1 MRNHHY
7 ALGAALLITLALPW
21 TLAAAADLNAPID
34 MQAVQLQPQEQNGVR
49 YLQGGIGQDEANALR
64 KTTGYDLHVELS
76 TGPEGKF
83 QSGATVDIQN
93 AQGQPVL
100 SVSDAGPLLYVQLLP
115 ANTRSLAMPKARQ
128 CSSGR
133 PSRARRPRPLTLTGV
148 DEKSGRSTPVLL
160 PGVRSRLAN
169 SCARQA
175 HLYQV
180 I

>member
-7 ALGAALLITLALPW
+7 ALGAALLITLAMPC

-76 TGPEGKF
+76 TGAEGKF

-100 SVSDAGPLLYVQLLP
+100 SVTDAGPLLYVQLPPGKYKVTGNAQGETVQQPVTVNGKAP
-115 ANTRSLAMPKARQ
+115 ATVNLNWR
-128 CSSGR
+128 
-133 PSRARRPRPLTLTGV
+133 
-148 DEKSGRSTPVLL
+148 
-160 PGVRSRLAN
+160 
-169 SCARQA
+169 
-175 HLYQV
+175 
-180 I
+180 

>member
-7 ALGAALLITLALPW
+7 ALGAALLVALALPW

-34 MQAVQLQPQEQNGVR
+34 MQAVQLQQQEQNGVR

-64 KTTGYDLHVELS
+64 KSPGYDLHVELS

-100 SVSDAGPLLYVQLLP
+100 SVTDAGPLLYVQLPPGKYKVTGNAQGETVQQLVTVNGKTP
-115 ANTRSLAMPKARQ
+115 ATVNLNWR
-128 CSSGR
+128 
-133 PSRARRPRPLTLTGV
+133 
-148 DEKSGRSTPVLL
+148 
-160 PGVRSRLAN
+160 
-169 SCARQA
+169 
-175 HLYQV
+175 
-180 I
+180 

>member
-64 KTTGYDLHVELS
+64 KTTGYDLHIELS
-76 TGPEGKF
+76 TGPDGKF
-83 QSGATVDIQN
+83 QSGVTVDIHS

-100 SVSDAGPLLYVQLLP
+100 SVTDAGPLLYVQLPPGKYKVTGNAQGQTVQQAVTVNGKSP
-115 ANTRSLAMPKARQ
+115 ATVNLNWR
-128 CSSGR
+128 
-133 PSRARRPRPLTLTGV
+133 
-148 DEKSGRSTPVLL
+148 
-160 PGVRSRLAN
+160 
-169 SCARQA
+169 
-175 HLYQV
+175 
-180 I
+180 

>member
-7 ALGAALLITLALPW
+7 ALGAALLITLAMPW

-49 YLQGGIGQDEANALR
+49 YIQGGIGQDEANALR

-93 AQGQPVL
+93 AQGQSVL
-100 SVSDAGPLLYVQLLP
+100 SVSDVGPLLYVQLP
-115 ANTRSLAMPKARQ
+115 PGTYKVTGNAQGETVQQVVTVNGKGPRTVSLNWR
-128 CSSGR
+128 
-133 PSRARRPRPLTLTGV
+133 
-148 DEKSGRSTPVLL
+148 
-160 PGVRSRLAN
+160 
-169 SCARQA
+169 
-175 HLYQV
+175 
-180 I
+180 

>member
-7 ALGAALLITLALPW
+7 ALGAALLITLAMPW

-100 SVSDAGPLLYVQLLP
+100 SVTDAGPLLYVQLPPGKYKVTGNAQGETVQQLVTVKGKAP
-115 ANTRSLAMPKARQ
+115 ATVNLNWR
-128 CSSGR
+128 
-133 PSRARRPRPLTLTGV
+133 
-148 DEKSGRSTPVLL
+148 
-160 PGVRSRLAN
+160 
-169 SCARQA
+169 
-175 HLYQV
+175 
-180 I
+180 

>member
-34 MQAVQLQPQEQNGVR
+34 MQAVQLQQQEQNGVR

-64 KTTGYDLHVELS
+64 KTPGYDLHVELS

-100 SVSDAGPLLYVQLLP
+100 SLTDAGPLLYVQLP
-115 ANTRSLAMPKARQ
+115 PGKYKV
-128 CSSGR
+128 
-133 PSRARRPRPLTLTGV
+133 TGNAQGETV
-148 DEKSGRSTPVLL
+148 QQLVTVNGKTPTTVNLNW
-160 PGVRSRLAN
+160 R
-169 SCARQA
+169 
-175 HLYQV
+175 
-180 I
+180 

>member
-7 ALGAALLITLALPW
+7 ALGAALLITLAMPW

-49 YLQGGIGQDEANALR
+49 YVQGGIGQDEANALR

-76 TGPEGKF
+76 TGPQGKF

-100 SVSDAGPLLYVQLLP
+100 SVMDAGPLLYVQLP
-115 ANTRSLAMPKARQ
+115 AGKYKVTGTAQGAATQQWVTVNGKAPTTVNLNWR
-128 CSSGR
+128 
-133 PSRARRPRPLTLTGV
+133 
-148 DEKSGRSTPVLL
+148 
-160 PGVRSRLAN
+160 
-169 SCARQA
+169 
-175 HLYQV
+175 
-180 I
+180 

>member
-34 MQAVQLQPQEQNGVR
+34 MQAVQLQQQEQNGVR

-64 KTTGYDLHVELS
+64 KTPGYDLHVELS

-100 SVSDAGPLLYVQLLP
+100 SLTDAGPLLYVQLPPGKYKVTGNAQGETVQQMVTVNGKSP
-115 ANTRSLAMPKARQ
+115 ATVNLNWR
-128 CSSGR
+128 
-133 PSRARRPRPLTLTGV
+133 
-148 DEKSGRSTPVLL
+148 
-160 PGVRSRLAN
+160 
-169 SCARQA
+169 
-175 HLYQV
+175 
-180 I
+180 

>member
-7 ALGAALLITLALPW
+7 ALGAALLIALALPW

-34 MQAVQLQPQEQNGVR
+34 MQAVQLQQQEQNGVR

-64 KTTGYDLHVELS
+64 KTPGYDLHVELS

-100 SVSDAGPLLYVQLLP
+100 SLTDAEPLLYVQLPPGKYKVTGNAQGETVQQLVTV
-115 ANTRSLAMPKARQ
+115 NGKAPTTVNLNWR
-128 CSSGR
+128 
-133 PSRARRPRPLTLTGV
+133 
-148 DEKSGRSTPVLL
+148 
-160 PGVRSRLAN
+160 
-169 SCARQA
+169 
-175 HLYQV
+175 
-180 I
+180 

>member
-7 ALGAALLITLALPW
+7 ALGAALLVALALPW

-34 MQAVQLQPQEQNGVR
+34 MQAVQLQQQEQNGVR

-64 KTTGYDLHVELS
+64 KTPGYDLHVELS

-100 SVSDAGPLLYVQLLP
+100 SVTDAGPLLYVQLPPGKYKVTGNAQGETVQQLVTVNGKTP
-115 ANTRSLAMPKARQ
+115 ATVNLNWR
-128 CSSGR
+128 
-133 PSRARRPRPLTLTGV
+133 
-148 DEKSGRSTPVLL
+148 
-160 PGVRSRLAN
+160 
-169 SCARQA
+169 
-175 HLYQV
+175 
-180 I
+180 